1 MVITKRGLFLSAA
14 AVALTAVT
22 LANTGCSSKSLASF
36 RGSPKELV
44 DEVWQII
51 DKSYVDGTFNQV
63 DWKAVRNDYLNR
75 TYTSDEEAYKA
86 IREMLKKL
94 DDPYTRFM
102 NPEEFKNMQVE
113 TSGELTG
120 VGIQLTQDEK
130 TKKLVV
136 ISPIEDTPAFTA
148 GILAKDIITKID
160 GKSTVGMDTNQ
171 AVSLIRGQVN
181 TEVTLTILREGKEI
195 DFKLKRAKIEI
206 HPVRKSVQKTPIGEV
221 GYIRLNQFSANAASE
236 MRSAI
241 KDLEQKKVTGYILDL
256 RSNPGGLLY
265 GSIEIARMWLKE
277 GTIVSTVDRVGEAD
291 RQTANKLEL
300 TDKPLVV
307 LVDGGSASASEI
319 LSGALQDNKRAVLV
333 GTKTF
338 GKGLVQSVRGVGN
351 GSGLAVT
358 IAKYFTPNGTD
369 INHAGIEPDFKVE
382 LTDAQKKDLRSD
394 RDKIAT
400 ASDPQYAKAMEV
412 LTKQVTTGKTGND
425 KAESKP
431 NTASPKPNAAQA
443 KPSPA
448 PAKSK

>member
-1 MVITKRGLFLSAA
+1 MVITKRGLVLSAA
-14 AVALTAVT
+14 AVVLTAAT

-75 TYTSDEEAYKA
+75 TYTSDDEAYKA

-102 NPEEFKNMQVE
+102 DPQEFKNMQVE

-120 VGIQLTQDEK
+120 VGIQLTQDEE

-160 GKSTVGMDTNQ
+160 GKSTEGMDTNQ
-171 AVSLIRGQVN
+171 AVSLIRGQAN
-181 TEVTLTILREGKEI
+181 TEVTLTILRGSKEL

-291 RQTANKLEL
+291 KQTANKAEL

-351 GSGLAVT
+351 GAGLAVT
-358 IAKYFTPNGTD
+358 IAKYFTPKGTD
-369 INHAGIEPDFKVE
+369 INKTGIEPDFKVE
-382 LTDAQKKDLRSD
+382 LTDAQKQELRRD

-400 ASDPQYAKAMEV
+400 TADPQYAKAMEV
-412 LTKQVTTGKTGND
+412 LTKQVTGKTGNN
-425 KAESKP
+425 KAEAKP
-431 NTASPKPNAAQA
+431 NAAPPKPNAAQA
-443 KPSPA
+443 KPSAA
-448 PAKSK
+448 PSKSK

>member
-14 AVALTAVT
+14 AVVLTAVT

-75 TYTSDEEAYKA
+75 TYSSDEEAYKA

-160 GKSTVGMDTNQ
+160 GKSTEGMDTNQ

-181 TEVTLTILREGKEI
+181 TEVTLTILRENKEI

-206 HPVRKSVQKTPIGEV
+206 HPVRKSVQKSPIGEV

-291 RQTANKLEL
+291 RQTANKGEL

-307 LVDGGSASASEI
+307 LVDKGSASASEI

-351 GSGLAVT
+351 GAGLAVT

-400 ASDPQYAKAMEV
+400 AADPQYAKAMEV
-412 LTKQVTTGKTGND
+412 LTKQVTGKTGKD

-431 NTASPKPNAAQA
+431 NAASPKPNAAQA
-443 KPSPA
+443 KPIPA

>member
-14 AVALTAVT
+14 AVVLTAVT

-75 TYTSDEEAYKA
+75 TYSSDEEAYKA

-160 GKSTVGMDTNQ
+160 GKSTEGMDTNQ

-181 TEVTLTILREGKEI
+181 TEVTLTILRENKEI

-206 HPVRKSVQKTPIGEV
+206 HPVRKSVQKSPIGEV

-291 RQTANKLEL
+291 RQTANKVEL

-351 GSGLAVT
+351 GAGLAVT

-400 ASDPQYAKAMEV
+400 AADPQYAKAMEV
-412 LTKQVTTGKTGND
+412 LTKQVTGKTGKD

-431 NTASPKPNAAQA
+431 NAASPKPNAAQA

>member
-1 MVITKRGLFLSAA
+1 MVITKRGLVLSAA
-14 AVALTAVT
+14 AVVLTAVT

-36 RGSPKELV
+36 RGSPKELI

-75 TYTSDEEAYKA
+75 TYTSDEEAFEA

-120 VGIQLTQDEK
+120 VGIQLTQDEQ

-136 ISPIEDTPAFTA
+136 ISPIEDTPAFKA
-148 GILAKDIITKID
+148 GIQSKDIITKID
-160 GKSTVGMDTNQ
+160 GKSTDGMDTNQ

-181 TEVTLTILREGKEI
+181 TEVILTILRNSKELE
-195 DFKLKRAKIEI
+195 FKLKRAKIEI
-206 HPVRKSVQKTPIGEV
+206 HPVRHSVQKSSIGEV

-256 RSNPGGLLY
+256 RSNPGGLLF

-291 RQTANKLEL
+291 RQTANQKEL

-307 LVDGGSASASEI
+307 LVDGGFASASEI
-319 LSGALQDNKRAVLV
+319 LSGALQDN
-333 GTKTF
+333 
-338 GKGLVQSVRGVGN
+338 
-351 GSGLAVT
+351 
-358 IAKYFTPNGTD
+358 
-369 INHAGIEPDFKVE
+369 
-382 LTDAQKKDLRSD
+382 
-394 RDKIAT
+394 
-400 ASDPQYAKAMEV
+400 
-412 LTKQVTTGKTGND
+412 
-425 KAESKP
+425 
-431 NTASPKPNAAQA
+431 
-443 KPSPA
+443 
-448 PAKSK
+448 

>member
-1 MVITKRGLFLSAA
+1 MVITKRGLVLSAA
-14 AVALTAVT
+14 AVVLTAVT
-22 LANTGCSSKSLASF
+22 LANSGCSSKSLASF

-75 TYTSDEEAYKA
+75 TYTSDDEAYKA

-102 NPEEFKNMQVE
+102 DPQEFRNMQVD

-120 VGIQLTQDEK
+120 VGIQLTQDEE

-160 GKSTVGMDTNQ
+160 GKTTEGMDTNQ

-181 TEVTLTILREGKEI
+181 TEVTLTILRGNKEI

-206 HPVRKSVQKTPIGEV
+206 HPVRKSVQKSPIGEI

-236 MRSAI
+236 MKSAI

-291 RQTANKLEL
+291 RQTANKGEL

-369 INHAGIEPDFKVE
+369 INHMGIKPDFVVE
-382 LTDAQKKDLRSD
+382 LTDAQKQDLRRD

-400 ASDPQYAKAMEV
+400 AADPQYAKAMEV
-412 LTKQVTTGKTGND
+412 LTKQVTGKTGD
-425 KAESKP
+425 SKAESKP
-431 NTASPKPNAAQA
+431 KPAPAKPTAAQA
-443 KPSPA
+443 KPSAA
-448 PAKSK
+448 PSKSK